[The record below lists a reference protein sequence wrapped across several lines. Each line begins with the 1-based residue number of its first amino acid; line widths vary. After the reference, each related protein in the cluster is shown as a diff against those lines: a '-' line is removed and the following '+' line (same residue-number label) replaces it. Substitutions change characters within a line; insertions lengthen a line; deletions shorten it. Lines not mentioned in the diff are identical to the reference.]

1 VNQTKTSLPPRF
13 KWSRYAVCASLWISA
28 VWCWNT
34 ASHHPQLTTPAFA
47 KAPDSFKLIDP
58 DEAKSSETKTSEP
71 QLAGAA
77 IPPAARKYDTFAH
90 WVLDLES
97 QATPVSHAKYAV
109 LDSIIDAVKQGID
122 YDPSIT
128 DPAAERRQAVRILR
142 EIDRALIEHNVV
154 YPPGEYDT
162 TELRLGLSPQTFD
175 RDTIR
180 QLQRT
185 HLNARRFKN
194 TRPDPARPFYVLD
207 CDTCSFVYI
216 GIADACGFG
225 DRLHLVDLPDHMFVR
240 WEFSDGSH
248 LNWDTN
254 DASVVEDKEYAKD
267 YDLTKRLRRGRVYL
281 ASMTRQ
287 EAKGHVYYLRAG
299 TYENRGDIANSI
311 ADMEKVVELIPQST
325 QAKSDLAWLYATA
338 EGVSPEKRQQALK
351 LAQAALDLEPRCGDF
366 WDTLAVAHAANGDFK
381 KALSASDKAVL
392 YALTWEARAE
402 YRARRRDFEKRRIPN
417 IDQ

>member
-1 VNQTKTSLPPRF
+1 MTHPLI
-13 KWSRYAVCASLWISA
+13 CASLWIAA
-28 VWCWNT
+28 VISWNT
-34 ASHHPQLTTPAFA
+34 SRHHPQLTTPALA
-47 KAPDSFKLIDP
+47 RAPDSFKLIDP
-58 DEAKSSETKTSEP
+58 DESNPNDP

-77 IPPAARKYDTFAH
+77 LSPAARKYNTFAH
-90 WVLDLES
+90 EVLDLES
-97 QATPVSHAKYAV
+97 QATPVSAAKYAV
-109 LDSIIDAVKQGID
+109 LDSIIDSVKERID
-122 YDPSIT
+122 FDRDIE
-128 DPAAERRQAVRILR
+128 DPAAQRRQAIRILG

-154 YPPGEYDT
+154 YPPGQYDT

-175 RDTIR
+175 RETLR

-185 HLNARRFKN
+185 HLNARRFK
-194 TRPDPARPFYVLD
+194 TARPDLAKPFYVLD
-207 CDTCSFVYI
+207 CDTCSFVYV

-254 DASVVEDKEYAKD
+254 DATVVEDKEYAKD

-281 ASMTRQ
+281 ASMTRD
-287 EAKGHVYYLRAG
+287 EARGHVYYLRAG
-299 TYENRGDIANSI
+299 TYENRGEIENSI

-338 EGVSPEKRQQALK
+338 SDVSPEKRQQALK
-351 LAQAALDLEPRCGDF
+351 LAQTALDLEPRCGDF

-392 YALTWEARAE
+392 YALTWADRAE
-402 YRARRRDFEKRRIPN
+402 YRARRRDFENRRMPN
-417 IDQ
+417 LD